1 MTETQLLLTGSR
13 SLPLFDPVAVASDS
27 RLVASFKS
35 NNIGYSAVH
44 RVRRLLPSAC
54 TAVDAAVLSAL
65 ASTLDINAANCLLAG
80 WNKYKEVQEAM
91 VVTAANP
98 GREEVVT
105 IDEHRIHST
114 YHPAVKVFV
123 DEVEVH
129 EYTFDLHVIFTVEGV
144 AVTLKEGRV
153 KSVRSGRCQVDATL
167 KTLGMNLKEW
177 TFELFS
183 GLERPMDEAVP
194 RVPRQPSG
202 YRSGDARQ
210 LPHRQ

>member
-65 ASTLDINAANCLLAG
+65 ASMLNINAAHALLTG

-105 IDEHRIHST
+105 IHEHRIHST
-114 YHPAVKVFV
+114 YHPSVKVFV
-123 DEVEVH
+123 DELEVH
-129 EYTFDLHVIFTVEGV
+129 KYTFDLYVIFTIEGV
-144 AVTLKEGRV
+144 AVTLKKGCV

-167 KTLGMNLKEW
+167 KSLGKNLKEW
-177 TFELFS
+177 TFELFP
-183 GLERPMDEAVP
+183 GLELPTEEAAPSVP
-194 RVPRQPSG
+194 QQPSG
-202 YRSGDARQ
+202 HRSGDAQQPPGRQ
-210 LPHRQ
+210 